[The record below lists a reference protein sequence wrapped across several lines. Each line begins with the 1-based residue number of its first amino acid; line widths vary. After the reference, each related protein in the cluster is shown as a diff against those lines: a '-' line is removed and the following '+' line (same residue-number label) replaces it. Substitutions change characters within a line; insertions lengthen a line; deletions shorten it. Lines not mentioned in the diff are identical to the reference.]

1 MKKKIKDI
9 TFFDLNE
16 ICLKAVDCDTCPLHI
31 PDKNDVELCLVS
43 QLIRYSCNDWGKIIE
58 QEVEV

>member
-16 ICLKAVDCDTCPLHI
+16 ICLKNQSCRSCPLRI
-31 PDKNDVELCLVS
+31 TYEGETGCITGVL
-43 QLIRYSCNDWGKIIE
+43 YSNTQTFDWSRIIE
-58 QEVEV
+58 QEVDV